1 MKLLRYAQS
10 KWPYDRTGQHGP
22 TWQLSYEDTPAL
34 GTYNA
39 FGIEKLLVIAL
50 GFSRRNWKL
59 IWSFGKKHD
68 YIYILFIADIQRDF
82 SLHSWNNSNI
92 NKSLFYCSP
101 TQPALFESSRKA
113 ELFIF
118 HLFIYLLFILF
129 IFIYLFIY
137 LFFLFV
143 CLFVLFICFCFILF
157 YFKNSPWGR
166 WAYNRTLGPSL
177 SKSAS

>member
-1 MKLLRYAQS
+1 M
-10 KWPYDRTGQHGP
+10 
-22 TWQLSYEDTPAL
+22 
-34 GTYNA
+34 
-39 FGIEKLLVIAL
+39 

-68 YIYILFIADIQRDF
+68 YIYILSIADIQRDF

-118 HLFIYLLFILF
+118 HLSIYLLFILF
-129 IFIYLFIY
+129 IFIYLFIIHFVYFY
-137 LFFLFV
+137 LFIYLIYSFY
-143 CLFVLFICFCFILF
+143 LFVLFICFCFILF
-157 YFKNSPWGR
+157 YFKDSPWGR